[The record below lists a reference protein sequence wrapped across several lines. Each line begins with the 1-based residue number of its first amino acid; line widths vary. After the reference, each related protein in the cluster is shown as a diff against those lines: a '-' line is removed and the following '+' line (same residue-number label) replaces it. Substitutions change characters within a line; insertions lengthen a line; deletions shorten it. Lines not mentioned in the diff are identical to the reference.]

1 MLFSKERV
9 GGLLNCNRQI
19 LYMSPGLINL
29 QVKLMLKVIVLVNGP
44 LQVARVMQAEPSQ
57 MD

>member
-19 LYMSPGLINL
+19 LYMSPVLINS